1 MKIATIAALAVLSGS
16 AMAQVTNEQL
26 QWQIQQL
33 QDNQWRQEQDQRLA
47 EQARRHREEQRDY
60 DRRRQSEI
68 YVPQSS
74 AVGGVGEAL
83 SRAARELDE
92 QRRQQR
98 GY

>member
-1 MKIATIAALAVLSGS
+1 MKIVTIAALAVLSGS

-47 EQARRHREEQRDY
+47 EEARRNRESQRDY
-60 DRRRQSEI
+60 ERQLREI